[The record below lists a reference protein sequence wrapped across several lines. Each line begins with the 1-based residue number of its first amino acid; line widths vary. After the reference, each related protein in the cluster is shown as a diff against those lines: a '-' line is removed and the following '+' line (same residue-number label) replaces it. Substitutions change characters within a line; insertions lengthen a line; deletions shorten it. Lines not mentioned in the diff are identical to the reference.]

1 MPKYY
6 VAGIPFDS
14 ENALMHYGV
23 KGMKWDQHIFGPD
36 ANTKYINWMDVGKMA
51 SSKGPSQFTD
61 TKSGGKNPIVST
73 RNGSQQKGPG
83 LVRSALD
90 KGAQLRYQANQAA
103 NQAGKAI
110 GSAAGQALK
119 ASSNFLTGNQAQKDL
134 SNAQRSYNFNKKQLV
149 NNARLYNQGIS
160 DIRNGM
166 DQTADANRRWY
177 ANHDPELYDAIDRD
191 WDKGRQLQQTGREK
205 AETSRNRANDVM
217 KSFLNAKSNRDNA
230 QKSLDSTLPSIANR
244 ASEGAKG
251 FINSAGKWISNAAGD
266 VGKSASDA
274 AGWLGDRAGDVGKAS
289 TNAWNGVTG
298 AANQAGNWIGD
309 RASDVGDWL
318 GGRADYVGKA
328 ATNAWEGAK
337 GAANDV
343 RDFFVGNPD
352 QQNASRMMRN
362 PERSNQGGVLGAAGQ
377 WIGDRAG
384 DVAGAAT
391 NAWNGVTGAV
401 GDAGQWIGDR
411 AGDVAGAATDAWNSV
426 SGAAGDAGRWIGDRA
441 GDVGE
446 FFTGKNAAQALS
458 DAHRRSVESGNK
470 GFGADV
476 DTARENWR
484 RTLPGMVDY
493 VTDNV
498 RENIIPGIGEAAT
511 KAWNGVRGAANSV
524 GDEAN
529 EGQKRDRENY
539 TNDLNSAQ
547 DILRTAKTASERED
561 ALRNM
566 ISTMDNYGGFEN
578 EHPFYDDTQLGDYAL
593 RAKNNLDKIDHLQS
607 NLDKGWYD
615 GESAD
620 RARKELA
627 EAKIDNE
634 LLVGEFYNNP
644 NASGK
649 WGPDG
654 LVGKYENTPDNVS
667 QQDWDRYVYENYGHY
682 PNRGRREANS
692 IGKVTPTLN
701 DDQQKQIDYWTGVID
716 NNIKNFDDYYHDV
729 LLNPI
734 YANATRQ
741 DVMRNLLDQKDYW
754 QNRAYREDV
763 RHSAIDDK
771 PDGVTDTFWKNYVA
785 SGGTREQYERDW
797 R

>member
-61 TKSGGKNPIVST
+61 TGSGGKNPIVST

-119 ASSNFLTGNQAQKDL
+119 AGSNFLTGNQAQKDL

-251 FINSAGKWISNAAGD
+251 FINSAGKWVSNAAGD
-266 VGKSASDA
+266 VGKAASDA
-274 AGWLGDRAGDVGKAS
+274 AGWLGDRAGDVEK
-289 TNAWNGVTG
+289 
-298 AANQAGNWIGD
+298 
-309 RASDVGDWL
+309 
-318 GGRADYVGKA
+318 
-328 ATNAWEGAK
+328 
-337 GAANDV
+337 
-343 RDFFVGNPD
+343 
-352 QQNASRMMRN
+352 
-362 PERSNQGGVLGAAGQ
+362 
-377 WIGDRAG
+377 
-384 DVAGAAT
+384 AAT

-411 AGDVAGAATDAWNSV
+411 AGDVAGAASQAGQWIGDRAGDVAGAATNAWKGVTGAANSV
-426 SGAAGDAGRWIGDRA
+426 GDWVGDRASDVGRAVSGATGDAGKWIGNAAGDAGRWISGAANDVGKAASDAAGWVGDRA
-441 GDVGE
+441 GDVG
-446 FFTGKNAAQALS
+446 
-458 DAHRRSVESGNK
+458 R
-470 GFGADV
+470 
-476 DTARENWR
+476 TATN
-484 RTLPGMVDY
+484 
-493 VTDNV
+493 
-498 RENIIPGIGEAAT
+498 
-511 KAWNGVRGAANSV
+511 AWNGVSDAASKAGNWI
-524 GDEAN
+524 GD
-529 EGQKRDRENY
+529 R
-539 TNDLNSAQ
+539 AQ
-547 DILRTAKTASERED
+547 DVGNFVSEMANPHVQIDGDR
-561 ALRNM
+561 L
-566 ISTMDNYGGFEN
+566 MDNYRNYLN
-578 EHPFYDDTQLGDYAL
+578 EHPENPQSPAHEEWLKEQIRNDPQLREYYEQ
-593 RAKNNLDKIDHLQS
+593 NI
-607 NLDKGWYD
+607 
-615 GESAD
+615 
-620 RARKELA
+620 KERTIP
-627 EAKIDNE
+627 EQTIKEQIIPE
-634 LLVGEFYNNP
+634 QTIPEQTIPEQRITEY
-644 NASGK
+644 
-649 WGPDG
+649 GPRS
-654 LVGKYENTPDNVS
+654 TPRDP
-667 QQDWDRYVYENYGHY
+667 R
-682 PNRGRREANS
+682 
-692 IGKVTPTLN
+692 LN
-701 DDQQKQIDYWTGVID
+701 DAQQKQVDYWDGVIQKRIDDFD
-716 NNIKNFDDYYHDV
+716 NYYNGIVSDPRWQ
-729 LLNPI
+729 N
-734 YANATRQ
+734 YTRQ
-741 DVMRNLLDQKDYW
+741 DVMDDLLRQQDYW
-754 QNRAYREDV
+754 RNRAYRENLQ
-763 RHSAIDDK
+763 HSELDNR
-771 PDGVTDTFWKNYVA
+771 PDGVSDAFWKQYVA
-785 SGGTREQYERDW
+785 DGGTREQYERDW